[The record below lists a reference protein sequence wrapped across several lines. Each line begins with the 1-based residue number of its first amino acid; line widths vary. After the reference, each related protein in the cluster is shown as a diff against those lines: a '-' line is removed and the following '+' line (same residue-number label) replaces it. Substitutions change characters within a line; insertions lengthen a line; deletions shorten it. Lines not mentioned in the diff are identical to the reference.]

1 MLKQVFINLMV
12 NACEAMPQGGELLVK
27 THLRLEQ
34 NKSMI
39 SISVID
45 SGKGI
50 PVDIED
56 SLFDPFVKGNDQGT
70 GLGLSISQRIAELH
84 HGWISAANNPD
95 KGATFTVHLPKPDE
109 Q

>member
-1 MLKQVFINLMV
+1 
-12 NACEAMPQGGELLVK
+12 
-27 THLRLEQ
+27 
-34 NKSMI
+34 
-39 SISVID
+39 
-45 SGKGI
+45 
-50 PVDIED
+50 VDIED